1 MPSLKHITPSRAGAA
16 LLVAVAAAVAGSAP
30 ITGQSRHWPQWRG
43 PDMSGV
49 VADQPGLPERWSAS
63 ENVAW
68 KVRVPGLGWSSPI
81 VWGNDVFVTSV
92 VASQAGEA
100 PKKGLYLPPT
110 GTERPPD
117 PPAGTHEWKVYCFD
131 LQTGKMKWERTAHQG
146 AVSTPRHP
154 KNSYA
159 SETPVTDGERLYVV
173 FGNVGIFTYDF
184 SGKLLWSQRID
195 PQMDQWGWGPGA
207 SPTLLGDQLIQVFDN
222 DARSS
227 IASFDVRTGRQNW
240 RTDRDEGHNWATPF
254 VWRNRVRT
262 EIVTAGQKRVRS
274 YDPSGRLLWE
284 FAGQMTDVSIPTPI
298 ADGDMVYVSSG
309 YVGNDHRPAY
319 AVRPGG
325 SGDLTV
331 KFGEQSSPF
340 VAWYQPRIG
349 SYNPSALVYRGCYYT
364 LLDGGFLT
372 CHDASTGKELY
383 GRQRIEPGAT
393 FTASPWAYNGKVF
406 ALSEDG
412 ATYVIEAGPGYK
424 LLGKNALDEMT
435 LASPAIAGGRLLI
448 RTAAHLYAIE

>member
-1 MPSLKHITPSRAGAA
+1 MPSLKHITTSRAGAA

-49 VADQPGLPERWSAS
+49 VADHPGLPERWSAS

-173 FGNVGIFTYDF
+173 FGNVGIFT
-184 SGKLLWSQRID
+184 S
-195 PQMDQWGWGPGA
+195 
-207 SPTLLGDQLIQVFDN
+207 
-222 DARSS
+222 RSS
-227 IASFDVRTGRQNW
+227 TTTRDRRSRRSTSAPAVRTG
-240 RTDRDEGHNWATPF
+240 E
-254 VWRNRVRT
+254 
-262 EIVTAGQKRVRS
+262 
-274 YDPSGRLLWE
+274 
-284 FAGQMTDVSIPTPI
+284 PI
-298 ADGDMVYVSSG
+298 ATRATTGRRRSSG
-309 YVGNDHRPAY
+309 GTASEPR
-319 AVRPGG
+319 
-325 SGDLTV
+325 
-331 KFGEQSSPF
+331 SSPP
-340 VAWYQPRIG
+340 VRNGCGPTIRLAGCCG
-349 SYNPSALVYRGCYYT
+349 SSP
-364 LLDGGFLT
+364 
-372 CHDASTGKELY
+372 
-383 GRQRIEPGAT
+383 GR
-393 FTASPWAYNGKVF
+393 
-406 ALSEDG
+406 
-412 ATYVIEAGPGYK
+412 
-424 LLGKNALDEMT
+424 
-435 LASPAIAGGRLLI
+435 
-448 RTAAHLYAIE
+448 